1 MTNLNNLKRT
11 WLLFILMN
19 VNPLDRLAAQQAA
32 AGQQAVVDRQA
43 AVGQR
48 SGIDEWKW
56 KWSVVAELPLPPG
69 RDQQPGVAGAY
80 AGISNDV
87 LLIAGG
93 ANFPDKKPWQGGK
106 KAYMDDV
113 YVLQKKA
120 DHTFSWYAATS
131 FHLPE
136 KLAYGSS
143 VTTANGVVC
152 IGGET
157 ETGYSNKVFLMQWD
171 HAQQKLNVKDL
182 PSLPVA
188 LANACAAIIGTT
200 IYVAGGENAQHA
212 LKSCFSMDLTQSAS
226 WNSLPDLPVA
236 MSHSVAVAQSGCL
249 YVIGGRSK
257 TPSGISDLHGTVYC
271 YEPGEKKW
279 RQLNSVP
286 GRRSASGAEDDGHLS
301 AANAVAWRNRFI
313 LVMAGDNGRLFHR
326 LETFNAKIAAE
337 KNDSARRLL
346 ESAKLNLI
354 GLHPGFSREVWQY
367 DTKSDRWTRIGK
379 LPGFGPV
386 TTQAVL
392 WDGDIFI
399 PCGEIKPGVRTRD
412 ILMGKWPVQ

>member
-1 MTNLNNLKRT
+1 MTNLTNLKRT
-11 WLLFILMN
+11 WPLFILMN
-19 VNPLDRLAAQQAA
+19 INPLARLSAQQAAVDRQAAIDRQAA
-32 AGQQAVVDRQA
+32 AGQQP
-43 AVGQR
+43 
-48 SGIDEWKW
+48 GIDGLKGKW
-56 KWSVVAELPLPPG
+56 NWSVAAELPLPPG
-69 RDQQPGVAGAY
+69 REKQPGVAGAF
-80 AGISNDV
+80 AGVSNDV

-93 ANFPDKKPWQGGK
+93 SNFPDKKPWQGGH
-106 KAYMDDV
+106 KAYLADI
-113 YVLQKKA
+113 YILQKKS
-120 DHTFSWYAATS
+120 DHTFSWYTS
-131 FHLPE
+131 TPFHLPE

-171 HAQQKLNVKDL
+171 HAQQKLMIKDL

-188 LANACAAIIGTT
+188 LANACAALIGTT

-212 LKSCFSMDLTQSAS
+212 LKSCFSMDLTQPAG

-257 TPSGISDLHGTVYC
+257 TASGISDLHGTVYC
-271 YEPGEKKW
+271 YEPDKKKW
-279 RQLNSVP
+279 QQLNP
-286 GRRSASGAEDDGHLS
+286 IPDGHLA
-301 AANAVAWRNRFI
+301 AANAVPWRKRFI
-313 LVMAGDNGRLFHR
+313 LVIAGDNGRLFHR

-337 KNDSARRLL
+337 KSDSARKLL
-346 ESAKLNLI
+346 ESGKLNLI
-354 GLHPGFSREVWQY
+354 DHHPGFCRDVLQY
-367 DTKSDRWTRIGK
+367 DTKNDRWTRIGK

-386 TTQAVL
+386 TTRAVL

-399 PCGEIKPGVRTRD
+399 PGGEIKPGTRTRD

>member
-1 MTNLNNLKRT
+1 
-11 WLLFILMN
+11 MN
-19 VNPLDRLAAQQAA
+19 INPLARLSAQQAA
-32 AGQQAVVDRQA
+32 VGRQPDVDR
-43 AVGQR
+43 VK
-48 SGIDEWKW
+48 WKW
-56 KWSVVAELPLPPG
+56 KWSVLAELPVPAG
-69 RDQQPGVAGAY
+69 REKQPGVAGAF

-113 YVLQKKA
+113 YMLQKKA
-120 DHTFSWYAATS
+120 NHSFSWYTATS
-131 FHLPE
+131 FHLAE

-143 VTTANGVVC
+143 VTTADGVVC

-171 HAQQKLNVKDL
+171 HAKQKLTVKDL

-212 LKSCFSMDLTQSAS
+212 LKSFFSLDLSQPAE
-226 WNSLPDLPVA
+226 WNSLPDMPVA
-236 MSHSVAVAQSGCL
+236 MSHSVAVTQSGCL

-257 TPSGISDLHGTVYC
+257 TASGISDLHNTLYC
-271 YEPGEKKW
+271 YEPNENKW
-279 RQLNSVP
+279 RQLNP
-286 GRRSASGAEDDGHLS
+286 IPDGNIS
-301 AANAVAWRNRFI
+301 AANAVPWRKRFI
-313 LVMAGDNGRLFHR
+313 LVIAGDDGRLFHR

-337 KNDSARRLL
+337 KNDSARKLL
-346 ESAKLNLI
+346 ESGKLNLI
-354 GLHPGFSREVWQY
+354 AHHPGFSRDVLQY
-367 DTKSDRWTRIGK
+367 DTKNDRWTRIGK

-386 TTQAVL
+386 TTRAVL

-399 PCGEIKPGVRTRD
+399 PGGEIKPGTRTRD